1 MKNND
6 NVSKNIYLGKKDEI
20 KELLKDILN
29 CQNIQSKEGKNLIK
43 KVNEIQNKKNLCLSL
58 RKELN
63 YYKELN
69 SYLQLNLTTI
79 QKDTKDNKFDKS
91 NVKENKL
98 KIDELFESR
107 KILFENVMKKYVT
120 QIEKL
125 KIEKNNIIE
134 KYSPILNNKKDE
146 NKSLLEL
153 NEKQTNEINQHN
165 EIIENINNRKKKLE
179 EQKIKENKELKEKE
193 ENFLNK
199 IKELEETIKNFS
211 YFHISISNP
220 LLEDSKLSDK
230 ILTNENLNIT
240 LREKELENQYLQS
253 TIARL
258 ESKIELTL
266 TKRRN
271 SSNSQDKNLSQ
282 YFLYNNNTLKKSF
295 SFSKKIRLKK
305 SGLSNSVILIP
316 HKNKNS
322 ILNLSLSKAQIPNQ

>member
-1 MKNND
+1 M
-6 NVSKNIYLGKKDEI
+6 
-20 KELLKDILN
+20 
-29 CQNIQSKEGKNLIK
+29 
-43 KVNEIQNKKNLCLSL
+43 
-58 RKELN
+58 
-63 YYKELN
+63 
-69 SYLQLNLTTI
+69 
-79 QKDTKDNKFDKS
+79 
-91 NVKENKL
+91 
-98 KIDELFESR
+98 
-107 KILFENVMKKYVT
+107 
-120 QIEKL
+120 
-125 KIEKNNIIE
+125 
-134 KYSPILNNKKDE
+134 
-146 NKSLLEL
+146 
-153 NEKQTNEINQHN
+153 
-165 EIIENINNRKKKLE
+165 
-179 EQKIKENKELKEKE
+179 KEKE

-199 IKELEETIKNFS
+199 IKELEETINNFS

-253 TIARL
+253 TIAKL